1 MTLTQGVL
9 LGSAI
14 KFLTYLK
21 PQAVSPCCSC
31 NLCPRNMLQCTVRAH
46 LQVIELSANDL
57 IPAGDRIRK
66 IKCAVRWAV
75 ARTNASLN
83 QNLPVFAGE
92 KNAEGVHLEFAIYH
106 CYLSI
111 LPFPTSQS
119 HCSLRTC
126 LTYRQFY
133 SQLLQVGSSCSK
145 REGEHKQT

>member
-1 MTLTQGVL
+1 MTLTLGVL

-92 KNAEGVHLEFAIYH
+92 KKCRGGTPRICHLSL
-106 CYLSI
+106 LSKYFTI
-111 LPFPTSQS
+111 PYFPITLFFEDFP
-119 HCSLRTC
+119 HI
-126 LTYRQFY
+126 
-133 SQLLQVGSSCSK
+133 
-145 REGEHKQT
+145 QTALFTIVASWFIMF